1 MPRPIAQTLALGAGA
16 LAAAVISRRW
26 LAARSFSFR
35 DHVVLITGGS
45 RGLGFVMA
53 RQILRAGGKVAIC
66 GRDEETLQRAYASL
80 QREGPVFAYRC
91 DITNREEADS
101 LVYRATKHF
110 ARIDA
115 LINNA
120 GIISVGPIETMT
132 LDDFESALQTHFWGH
147 VYTTLAVL
155 PQMQQRGS
163 GRIVNISSIGGVIGV
178 PHLVPYCA
186 SKFALTGFS
195 EALGMEL
202 KKDHIYVT
210 TVIPGLM
217 RTGSPP
223 HALFKGQH
231 EAEYAWFTIS
241 DSLPGA
247 SIGAERAA
255 RQILSACRRGDPNFV
270 VSLPAKF
277 AVAIHGLLPGLS
289 SNILSTVNR
298 LLPGPGDDDTRAK
311 KGHDSTSAWAP
322 SLLTTLTQ
330 RAAVRNN
337 ELV

>member
-1 MPRPIAQTLALGAGA
+1 MILGAGA
-16 LAAAVISRRW
+16 AVAAIAARRW
-26 LAARSFSFR
+26 LAGQSFSFR
-35 DHVVLITGGS
+35 DQVVLITGGS
-45 RGLGFVMA
+45 RGLGLIMA
-53 RQILRAGGKVAIC
+53 RQALATGAKVAIC
-66 GRDEETLQRAYASL
+66 GRDEDTLERARASL
-80 QREGPVFAYRC
+80 EPNNAVLAIAC
-91 DITNREEADS
+91 DITNRDDAEG
-101 LVYRATKHF
+101 LIGRVTNHF
-110 ARIDA
+110 GRIDV

-155 PQMQQRGS
+155 PQMQRRRS

-178 PHLVPYCA
+178 PHLIPYCA

-195 EALGMEL
+195 ESLGAEL
-202 KKDHIYVT
+202 KKDGIYVT

-223 HALFKGQH
+223 QALFKGQH

-247 SIGAERAA
+247 SINAERAA
-255 RQILSACRRGDPNFV
+255 RQILAACRRGDPNFV

-277 AVAIHGLLPGLS
+277 AVAVHGLLPGLS
-289 SNILSTVNR
+289 SRILSTVNR
-298 LLPGPGDDDTRAK
+298 ILPGPGDGDTHAK

-322 SLLTTLTQ
+322 SALTAFTQ
-330 RAAVRNN
+330 QAAARNN
-337 ELV
+337 ELS